1 MYDSQNGYEMIFVN
15 EKLAIMYEGDI
26 VAVFE
31 DRKTAYEEL
40 YRLNANN

>member
-15 EKLAIMYEGDI
+15 EKLAIMHEGDI

-31 DRKTAYEEL
+31 DRIAAYEEL
-40 YRLNANN
+40 YRLNANS